1 MDTRDSAGTIAAHA
15 RLAVRERK
23 IKKPKSLTLLAL
35 EKIREGITRGE
46 YALGAPLYEKV
57 LAEDFGI
64 SKTPVREA
72 LVQLQHEGLVVV
84 QPHSGTF
91 VFELANGEVSQ
102 LCELRLILETNAV
115 QLAMRR
121 QAGRLTAELDTVVQA
136 MHEALAK
143 KQILEYRELDAQ
155 FHRAFFR
162 HCGNTYLAGSYAL
175 IEAKLQTLRVNLMKP
190 LPKLGKTSMD
200 EHVQICGALKEQ
212 RPDRAI
218 EILGIHIRR
227 SRELM
232 RDLQEV
238 APVTVEKMA

>member
-1 MDTRDSAGTIAAHA
+1 VSN
-15 RLAVRERK
+15 RK

-91 VFELANGEVSQ
+91 VFELGDGEVGE

-121 QAGRLTAELDTVVQA
+121 QAGRLTAELDTLIQA
-136 MHEALAK
+136 MREALKK
-143 KQILEYRELDAQ
+143 KQIAHYRELDAQ
-155 FHRAFFR
+155 FHQTFFK
-162 HCGNTYLAGSYAL
+162 HCGNAYLANSYAL

-190 LPKLGKTSMD
+190 LPNLSKMSMD
-200 EHVQICGALKEQ
+200 EHQQIAQALNESKVSK
-212 RPDRAI
+212 AL
-218 EILGIHIRR
+218 EILGAHIKRA
-227 SRELM
+227 RELM
-232 RDLQEV
+232 RDLHEV
-238 APVTVEKMA
+238 KPVSVAEFES